1 MAFVNLPPNLQD
13 IFNNLS
19 DRIAKLES
27 GPNSAAYTADDAST
41 QATIASAQAANALAQ
56 STIAQSQATIAS
68 SQATQ
73 AQTSADGKN
82 KVYYSTST
90 PGSTANQV
98 GDIWYQYG
106 TSSPYTNKVIA
117 QWSGAGGT
125 SWTSVTVS
133 GLVIAN
139 IDAGSITA
147 GTLSAIEIS
156 AGTGG
161 TAFHVSPSGFMS
173 AQGVYVKGNIVCD
186 TINANGASIGGFTIG
201 SSFIGN
207 PSTTY
212 GMDSSNGYATFSIL
226 GTSGIINS
234 GITTSSGNVN
244 ANAYLYNSGHATTTS
259 GANVFINSTA
269 GANFGLIARVTSS
282 ERYKVAIEQQ
292 SIPMDSILALQPKS
306 YVDKAEA
313 EEKGT
318 TDGLPR
324 LLGLIAEDLA
334 QIPVLKDLLVV
345 YNDQGQPDAVNYDR
359 IAIALIPIIQD
370 MAKEIAELKAQLNP

>member
-27 GPNSAAYTADDAST
+27 GPNSAAYTADT
-41 QATIASAQAANALAQ
+41 
-56 STIAQSQATIAS
+56 AS
-68 SQATQ
+68 SQATT
-73 AQTSADGKN
+73 AL
-82 KVYYSTST
+82 
-90 PGSTANQV
+90 STAN
-98 GDIWYQYG
+98 
-106 TSSPYTNKVIA
+106 TALANASTAYTAAVNSLQPSEATITNSTQQITAINTGGITVYSGSA
-117 QWSGAGGT
+117 TSGARVVMNSAGLAGYDSGGSPT
-125 SWTSVTVS
+125 FAILASTGAASFS
-133 GLVIAN
+133 
-139 IDAGSITA
+139 GSIT
-147 GTLSAIEIS
+147 GSAITGSTLNIS
-156 AGTGG
+156 GNCIIDASGYLTATGAAVTGTITTSNITATGG
-161 TAFHVSPSGFMS
+161 T
-173 AQGVYVKGNIVCD
+173 
-186 TINANGASIGGFTIG
+186 IGGFGISG
-201 SSFIGN
+201 SYIGN
-207 PSTTY
+207 PSTSY
-212 GMDSSNGYATFSIL
+212 GMNSSTGYATFSIL

-259 GANVFINSTA
+259 TANTFINSST
-269 GANFGLIARVTSS
+269 GLIARVTSS
-282 ERYKVAIEQQ
+282 ERYKVAIEPQ

-318 TDGLPR
+318 TNGLPR